1 MERLLFNLL
10 VHFSHLNTF
19 QTVQKMDFK
28 LLKNRKNKCYET
40 CILKGSVILTLH
52 LRTAFVS

>member
-1 MERLLFNLL
+1 MERLLLNLL

-40 CILKGSVILTLH
+40 CILKGSD
-52 LRTAFVS
+52 